1 MGRARA
7 RKVPARLVEDEEYEL
22 RHERVAGIDIAKDK
36 GDVCVRLPPVREG
49 GRRVSRTET
58 LAATWREVTALG
70 GRLLADGVE
79 VVVMEST
86 SDYWRIWYYLLE
98 AAGLEVRLV
107 SASHARQLAGRPK
120 TDRLDCQWLAR
131 LAEMG
136 LLRPS
141 FVPPPP
147 VRALRDLTR
156 TRLHLVR
163 DRTRCWQRLEKLLEG
178 ALIRLSSAVGAM
190 AGNQSAWRIL
200 EAIAGGEGDPA
211 VLAAMAHHA
220 VKGGRDGVRAALEGM
235 MPGEHHRR
243 LIRVYLRLITELD
256 RGIAAV
262 EDEIGAHMD
271 SPQMRDAWGVTAD
284 GAPSPDPGPDA
295 AVLAA
300 AQRLD
305 EIPGVSLELAI
316 AIIAETGLDMTRFP
330 TAARLVSW
338 AGLSPVSQ
346 QSGAQ
351 SKKAKKGKGDAYL
364 KGYCGQAAAG
374 ASKSSATFLGERYHR
389 LARRIGAARAQVAV
403 ARSIL
408 VIIWHLLSD
417 PTARYADLGPGWH
430 QRKTDRSRATRSHV
444 RHLEALGYQV
454 TLTTPAA

>member
-1 MGRARA
+1 MGHARA
-7 RKVPARLVEDEEYEL
+7 RKIPARLVEDEEYQL

-58 LAATWREVTALG
+58 LPATWREVTALG
-70 GRLLADGVE
+70 ERLLADGVQA
-79 VVVMEST
+79 VVMEST

-98 AAGLEVRLV
+98 AAGLSVQLV
-107 SASHARQLAGRPK
+107 SPSHARQLAGRPK

-163 DRTRCWQRLEKLLEG
+163 DRTRQWQRLEKLLEG
-178 ALIRLSSAVGAM
+178 ALIRLSTAVGAM

-200 EAIAGGEGDPA
+200 EAVADGERDPA
-211 VLAAMAHHA
+211 ALAAMAHHA

-235 MPGEHHRR
+235 MPGEHHPR
-243 LIRVYLRLITELD
+243 LIRTYLGLITRLGRD
-256 RGIAAV
+256 IDAID
-262 EDEIGAHMD
+262 DEISAHME
-271 SPQMRDAWGVTAD
+271 SEQMRDAWGVTAD
-284 GAPSPDPGPDA
+284 GTPSPGPGPDA

-305 EIPGVSLELAI
+305 EIPGVSLDLAI

-338 AGLSPVSQ
+338 AGLSPVAQ
-346 QSGAQ
+346 QSGTQA
-351 SKKAKKGKGDAYL
+351 KKAKKGKGDAYL
-364 KGYCGQAAAG
+364 KGYCSQAATG
-374 ASKSSATFLGERYHR
+374 ASKSNATFLGERYHR
-389 LARRIGAARAQVAV
+389 LARRTGAAKAQVAV

-417 PTARYADLGPGWH
+417 PAARYTDLGPGWH
-430 QRKTDRSRATRSHV
+430 ARKTDRNRATRSHV

-454 TLTTPAA
+454 TLTTTAA

>member
-1 MGRARA
+1 MGHARA
-7 RKVPARLVEDEEYEL
+7 RKIPARLVEDEEYQL

-58 LAATWREVTALG
+58 LPATWREVTALG
-70 GRLLADGVE
+70 ERLLADGVE
-79 VVVMEST
+79 AVVMEST

-98 AAGLEVRLV
+98 AAGLAVLLV
-107 SASHARQLAGRPK
+107 SPSHARQLAGRPK
-120 TDRLDCQWLAR
+120 ADRLDCQWLAR

-141 FVPPPP
+141 FVPPPEI
-147 VRALRDLTR
+147 RALRDLTR
-156 TRLHLVR
+156 ARLHLVR
-163 DRTRCWQRLEKLLEG
+163 DRTRLWQRLEKLLEG
-178 ALIRLSSAVGAM
+178 ALIRLSTSVGAM

-200 EAIAGGEGDPA
+200 EAIADGESDPA
-211 VLAAMAHHA
+211 ALAALAHHA

-235 MPGEHHRR
+235 MPGEHHHR
-243 LIRVYLRLITELD
+243 LIRTCLTLIKALGREID
-256 RGIAAV
+256 AI
-262 EDEIGAHMD
+262 EDEVDAHME
-271 SPQMRDAWGVTAD
+271 SAEMRDAWGVTAD

-305 EIPGVSLELAI
+305 EIPGVSLELAV

-338 AGLSPVSQ
+338 AGLSPVAR
-346 QSGAQ
+346 QSGSQA
-351 SKKAKKGKGDAYL
+351 KKAKKGKGNAYL
-364 KGYCGQAAAG
+364 KGYCSQAATG
-374 ASKSSATFLGERYHR
+374 ASKSNATFLGERYHR

-408 VIIWHLLSD
+408 VIVWHLLSD
-417 PTARYADLGPGWH
+417 PAARYTDLGPGWH
-430 QRKTDRSRATRSHV
+430 ARKTSRDRATRNHV
-444 RHLEALGYQV
+444 RQLQALGHHV
-454 TLTTPAA
+454 TLTPAA